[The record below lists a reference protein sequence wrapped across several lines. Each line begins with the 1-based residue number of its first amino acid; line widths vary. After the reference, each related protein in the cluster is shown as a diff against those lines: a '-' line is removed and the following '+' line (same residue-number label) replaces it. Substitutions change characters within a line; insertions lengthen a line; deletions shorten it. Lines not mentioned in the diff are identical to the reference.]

1 MYLDREQ
8 YGFFLKKLLFI
19 EPRGGLQSTLA
30 LFLAVIE
37 FVSVCVSRKRRRR
50 KPGAGPK

>member
-1 MYLDREQ
+1 MA
-8 YGFFLKKLLFI
+8 FLKKLLFI

-37 FVSVCVSRKRRRR
+37 FVSVCVCVSRKRRRR